1 MMDRIL
7 SPARRNPW
15 GKDPAMHE
23 QLRVDRLSI
32 YQRLAAMGAVDV
44 DANRSVDEVVNA
56 VLAVSDR
63 D

>member
-1 MMDRIL
+1 
-7 SPARRNPW
+7 
-15 GKDPAMHE
+15 
-23 QLRVDRLSI
+23 LRLDRLSI